1 MELRQLSYFVAV
13 AEELHFG
20 RAASKVGI
28 AQPSLTQQIQRLE
41 RELDVTL
48 LDRNSHAVGLT
59 AAGELFLREAQATI
73 RQADDATAMVRP
85 QRVGD
90 RQLFPAGTLRVGYT
104 RPAALRVLPE
114 ALRHLLQLQPR
125 ARVKLAEMWTGDQL
139 QALASG
145 ELDVGFVFGPVPP
158 PGLESVVLRR
168 ETFAVLIPAAFPLAH
183 AARVEFADLASE
195 PMIWFRRELSPSI
208 FDQFSL
214 AAADTGSALNVRY
227 EAEHA
232 RVIRLLV
239 ASGQAVGMVTGVCAA
254 AVRDQ
259 DVVPRRFTGGPAGE
273 DLSLAWRAGEQHPLV
288 PAFADIARRVAR
300 GPAVPVAA
308 LSSQPE

>member
-48 LDRNSHAVGLT
+48 LKRNSHAVGLT
-59 AAGELFLREAQATI
+59 AAGQLFLREAQATI
-73 RQADDATAMVRP
+73 RQANEATAMVRP
-85 QRVGD
+85 D
-90 RQLFPAGTLRVGYT
+90 RIGGRQVFPAGTVRIGYV
-104 RPAALRVLPE
+104 RPAALRVLPQ
-114 ALRHLLQLQPR
+114 ALRRLLQLQPR
-125 ARVKLAEMWTGDQL
+125 ARAKLAEMWTGEQL
-139 QALASG
+139 QALVSD
-145 ELDVGFVFGPVPP
+145 ELDIGFVFGPVSQ
-158 PGLESVVLRR
+158 PGLESEVLSQ
-168 ETFAVLIPAAFPLAH
+168 ETFSVLIPATFRLAYS
-183 AARVEFADLASE
+183 ARIDFADLAGE
-195 PMIWFRRELSPSI
+195 PMVWFRRELCPSI

-214 AAADTGSALNVRY
+214 AAADTGSMLNVAY

-239 ASGQAVGMVTGVCAA
+239 AAGEALGVVTGVCAQ
-254 AVRDQ
+254 AVHDP

-273 DLSLAWRAGEQHPLV
+273 DMRLVWRVGQQHPLV
-288 PAFADIARRVAR
+288 RAFVDIARQVTR
-300 GPAVPVAA
+300 GPALPVAA
-308 LSSQPE
+308 